1 MAAADWDRWKT
12 PGADGRLAMELRER
26 ALWQSVL
33 RLARPPELVDLNKLA
48 RAVRAGYTT

>member
-12 PGADGRLAMELRER
+12 PGADGRLAMDLRER
-26 ALWQSVL
+26 VLWQSVL
-33 RLARPPELVDLNKLA
+33 GLARPPQLVDLTLLA